1 MLTIVN
7 IEKLYKQ
14 DVGEWRIGKVVTM
27 DSAYLIELRQS
38 NGLRLQVN
46 LERTAIGNSDSAL
59 YELWFWSN
67 QSGSGIPIRRM
78 LNKPD
83 LKLGTVYVTDLIKDM
98 LESLK

>member
-14 DVGEWRIGKVVTM
+14 DV
-27 DSAYLIELRQS
+27 
-38 NGLRLQVN
+38 
-46 LERTAIGNSDSAL
+46 
-59 YELWFWSN
+59 
-67 QSGSGIPIRRM
+67 GSGIPIRRM